1 MSTVRGGRS
10 NDRVPA
16 AAPTTGAGGVMA
28 EPTDATQIPSE
39 RPSDDRGPHP
49 APAPA
54 AEVPALPRPP
64 RGFVVISTERIER
77 IWLVVLVLV
86 VAYAFYQ
93 IVDIFLV
100 PIVVAAVFASLAYP
114 MHREWL
120 RITRG
125 RAGIAALLSTLAVIV
140 LAIIPIYLVAVLI
153 ANEAA
158 SLFQGAESGLVT
170 FIDRASRWIEQVVR
184 GGEASPL
191 GRLPGFGWLRDL
203 PLDQVD
209 WGARIQSLLA
219 GAGGLAA
226 TVINR
231 TGTSA
236 LQLVLNL
243 IIALFTMF
251 YFFRDGDRIVQQVM
265 YLSPLDKRYERMFVD
280 RLISVARA
288 TLRGSFIVG
297 LVQGSLGSLTLWAVG
312 APAPVLWG
320 VVMVFLALFPMLG
333 TWLILYPHAIVLY
346 SQGKILEGT
355 IVVFMT
361 AVVITNL
368 DNLIRPRLVGRRAR
382 MHDLLV
388 FFSTLGG
395 IAVYGMFGFI
405 VGPII
410 AALLMALLEIYALE
424 FKHQLDFSHAQDE
437 AGAPA
442 AASAA
447 TDDLTAPPPPTPSSA

>member
-1 MSTVRGGRS
+1 M
-10 NDRVPA
+10 P
-16 AAPTTGAGGVMA
+16 
-28 EPTDATQIPSE
+28 EPTDATRHPTDRPAPDGAPSE
-39 RPSDDRGPHP
+39 AGARAAAPDPPPDD
-49 APAPA
+49 AP
-54 AEVPALPRPP
+54 PALPRPP
-64 RGFVVISTERIER
+64 RSGFVVISTERIER

-86 VAYAFYQ
+86 VAYAFYH

-125 RAGIAALLSTLAVIV
+125 RAGYAALLSTLAVIV
-140 LAIIPIYLVAVLI
+140 LAIIPIYLVAMLV

-158 SLFQGAESGLVT
+158 SLFKGAESGVVN
-170 FIDRASRWIEQVVR
+170 FIDGASRWLEQVVR
-184 GGEASPL
+184 GGENSPL
-191 GRLPGFGWLRDL
+191 GRLPGFGWLRDV

-209 WGARIQSLLA
+209 WGARIQSLLG
-219 GAGGLAA
+219 GAGSMAA

-231 TGTSA
+231 TGTGA
-236 LQLVLNL
+236 LQLLLNL

-297 LVQGSLGSLTLWAVG
+297 LVQGTLGALTLFAVG
-312 APAPVLWG
+312 APAPILWG
-320 VVMVFLALFPMLG
+320 VVMVFLAMFPMLG
-333 TWLILYPHAIVLY
+333 TWLILYPHAIVLF
-346 SQGKILEGT
+346 SQGKFVQGM

-368 DNLIRPRLVGRRAR
+368 DNLIRPRLVGRQAR

-437 AGAPA
+437 AAAAPA
-442 AASAA
+442 AA
-447 TDDLTAPPPPTPSSA
+447 LTTPPPPPAPPSSA